1 MSSQFENISTVRD
14 RMKEGL
20 SERIIGQEVV
30 IDQVLVSLLA
40 GGHILVLG
48 VPGLAKTLLVRS
60 ISELL
65 QLDFNRIQFT
75 PDLMPQDITGSTLL
89 DKSGESGS
97 REFSFVPGPLF
108 ANMVLGD
115 EINRTP
121 PKTQAAMLEAMEE
134 GFVTVM
140 GRRHKLPDPF
150 FVMATQNPLEQEG
163 TYPLPFTQ
171 MDRFTFQVLMDYPQ
185 ADEEL
190 DVVSATTSRIET
202 PLDSVVSAEWLGEA
216 LAEVVKVDI
225 PEFQIQ
231 RATRMVRATR
241 PGEEGIPES
250 TNELLSHGAG
260 PRGVQAILTTA
271 RSRAALAERD
281 QVTDEDLDAVIFP
294 ALRHRLG
301 LSVHAEAE
309 GMDPDQVLRKILE
322 DSGDFS
328 ASGSE
333 SSEKAPGLWKSWLG
347 KLADTTP
354 PFRSE
359 V

>member
-1 MSSQFENISTVRD
+1 MSSQFEKISTARD

-20 SERIIGQEVV
+20 AERIIGQEMV
-30 IDQVLVSLLA
+30 IDQVLVALLA

-89 DKSGESGS
+89 DKSGESGA

-140 GRRHKLPDPF
+140 GRRHQLPNPF

-171 MDRFTFQVLMDYPQ
+171 MDRFTFQVLMDYPK
-185 ADEEL
+185 AEEEL
-190 DVVSATTSRIET
+190 DVVSATTSRMES
-202 PLDSVVSAEWLGEA
+202 PLKSVVS
-216 LAEVVKVDI
+216 I
-225 PEFQIQ
+225 RF
-231 RATRMVRATR
+231 
-241 PGEEGIPES
+241 
-250 TNELLSHGAG
+250 LL
-260 PRGVQAILTTA
+260 I
-271 RSRAALAERD
+271 
-281 QVTDEDLDAVIFP
+281 
-294 ALRHRLG
+294 
-301 LSVHAEAE
+301 
-309 GMDPDQVLRKILE
+309 
-322 DSGDFS
+322 
-328 ASGSE
+328 
-333 SSEKAPGLWKSWLG
+333 
-347 KLADTTP
+347 
-354 PFRSE
+354 
-359 V
+359 